1 MELLGIRN
9 LVLNVDKKVL
19 LLQTKLDRQWDFYF
33 TLNEYSNL
41 VNNSFLNIYNY
52 AVSEQLTHKQVFQFE
67 LEFYSEIVEK
77 SSKLDALCDN
87 SPELRGS
94 WERLLTVNKSL
105 KRLLRDILYP
115 KTINPI
121 IIKNNLRLLKG
132 AMVSFNKEFKSF
144 NQGLLVDIRHYERAI
159 SNLLSRVTRG

>member
-9 LVLNVDKKVL
+9 IVLNVDKKVL
-19 LLQTKLDRQWDFYF
+19 LLQTTLDRQWDFYF
-33 TLNEYSNL
+33 TLNDYSNL

-94 WERLLTVNKSL
+94 WERLLTLNKSL

-121 IIKNNLRLLKG
+121 IIKNNLRLLRVAKD
-132 AMVSFNKEFKSF
+132 SFNKEYKSV
-144 NQGLLVDIRHYERAI
+144 NQALLRDIRHYERAI
-159 SNLLSRVTRG
+159 SNLLSRVSRG